1 MEIDIEAGTQQ
12 ETNVSG
18 DSFVSRLTLEHALYG
33 AVILIGVI
41 TRLLGLGKIPLSPAE
56 ATQALAVWNAWQPG
70 AEALAVVS
78 PAYHALTSPLTQLL
92 GFGDAVMRLVPS
104 VFGIAVILLPWW
116 LRSFTGRLGALIA
129 ALLIAVSP
137 IFVISSRTVGGTS
150 IALFAGFLL
159 FVGWLNFQ
167 STNRKNWFYINGFA
181 LGLGLAS
188 SELFYSILVTLG
200 AAWLGQIILGPSL
213 FKDELGNRRPS
224 YKPDPSTLRN
234 SALMALGTFLFVG
247 SGFLLSMGGI
257 GGATRIFAEWITSF
271 FGTVAVQ
278 DWLRPLS
285 AFIRYELIVVLVGG
299 MAIIWAT
306 WRAKSFPMMLLYWFV
321 AALILLFLQR
331 SVMTNTLV
339 LSLAGFLL
347 IGAFVDAVFRV
358 KTGAL
363 KWLVA
368 LVVALLGSVIYVNLG
383 RFSRLL
389 ASDIA
394 LDVQTRSY
402 HILLIFVAVA
412 VILIVLAILWSSER
426 RAAVQGLLVGLV
438 LLLVGYSWST
448 AIWLS
453 TEAAN
458 DPREPW
464 VQSASDDDIRL
475 LTSTIQQVSWQVKGS
490 EVDLDIYSTIDNPSL
505 NWYLREMKGLEL
517 GDGISPSIEASGLL
531 TEVIAEPQLANEY
544 IGIEL
549 GYSRPEGDYPLS
561 PSQLL
566 AWWLF
571 HDAQLPIIEERLIFW
586 LQSDLAGVN

>member
-1 MEIDIEAGTQQ
+1 MDIDLEATTAH
-12 ETNVSG
+12 EPEVNG
-18 DSFVSRLTLEHALYG
+18 DSIASRLTIEHALYG

-41 TRLLGLGKIPLSPAE
+41 TRLLDLGKIPLSPAE
-56 ATQALAVWNAWQPG
+56 AIQALAIWNAWQPG
-70 AEALAVVS
+70 VETMAIVS
-78 PAYHALTSPLTQLL
+78 PAYHAFTSPLTQLL
-92 GFGDAVMRLVPS
+92 GFSDSVMRLVPS
-104 VFGIAVILLPWW
+104 IFGVAMILLPWW
-116 LRSFTGRLGALIA
+116 LRNFTGRLGALVA

-150 IALFAGFLL
+150 IALFAGLLL

-167 STNRKNWFYINGFA
+167 SSNSENWFYIMGFA

-188 SELFYSILVTLG
+188 SPLFYSILVTLG
-200 AAWLGQIILGPSL
+200 AAWLGQKILGPSL

-224 YKPDPSTLRN
+224 YRPDPGTLRN
-234 SALMALGTFLFVG
+234 SALIALGTFLFVG
-247 SGFLLSMGGI
+247 SGFLLSIGGI
-257 GGATRIFAEWITSF
+257 GGAARIFAEWITAF
-271 FGTVAVQ
+271 FGPVAVQ

-285 AFIRYELIVVLVGG
+285 AIIRYELIVVVIGG

-306 WRAKSFPMMLLYWFV
+306 WRGKSFPMMLLYWFA

-339 LSLAGFLL
+339 LALAGFLL
-347 IGAFVDAVFRV
+347 TGTFVDAVFRV
-358 KTGAL
+358 KTGSI

-394 LDVQTRSY
+394 LDVRTRGY
-402 HILLIFVAVA
+402 HILLIIVAVA

-426 RAAVQGLLVGLV
+426 RAAVQGLLVGLLV
-438 LLLVGYSWST
+438 LLVGYSWST
-448 AIWLS
+448 AIWLG

-490 EVDLDIYSTIDNPSL
+490 EVDLDIFSTIDNPSL
-505 NWYLREMKGLEL
+505 NWYLREMKGFEL
-517 GDGISPSIEASGLL
+517 GDGISPSLVASGLL
-531 TEVIAEPQLANEY
+531 TEVIAEPQLATEY
-544 IGIEL
+544 FGIEL
-549 GYSRPEGDYPLS
+549 GYSRPESDYPLT

-571 HDAQLPIIEERLIFW
+571 HDAQLPIIEDRLIFW
-586 LQSDLAGVN
+586 LQADLAGVN